1 MVVFVRVLTLFLCLG
16 LVACAPRGSIAVDT
30 EAASVGKSYPVFY
43 STSRRADPVRQFGSR
58 RSQNVAFGRLD
69 VSVPPE
75 HKTGAIEISGSNPDP
90 LRHFIATQDTKF
102 FGADD
107 FSVALRKELRS
118 RPFSERLVVVYVH
131 GFNNNFAEGIY
142 RLAQISH
149 DFNLPEVTVHYSWP
163 SAGHPLGYGYDRDSV
178 LFARDGLE
186 ELLHAVQNAGADKI
200 LLMGH
205 SLGALLAMET
215 LRQMAISDSS
225 VLRRTLGGVVLISP
239 DIDVEVFHQQ
249 AIRIGKLPQPFVI
262 FASEKDRALRLSARL
277 TGQPNRLGTLTDASA
292 ISDLDV
298 TVFDVTN
305 FSTGI
310 DGHFTA
316 ASSPALI
323 RILSLLPTIESSFR
337 NDRAGRL
344 DLLQGTVLT
353 VQNATQ
359 VVLSPL

>member
-1 MVVFVRVLTLFLCLG
+1 MGVFVRALTLFLCLG
-16 LVACAPRGSIAVDT
+16 LVACAPRGIIVVDPGAQGT
-30 EAASVGKSYPVFY
+30 GTNYPVFY
-43 STSRRADPVRQFGSR
+43 GTSRRADPVRQYGSR
-58 RSQNVAFGRLD
+58 RSQNIAFGRLD
-69 VSVPPE
+69 VSVPPDHE
-75 HKTGAIEISGSNPDP
+75 TGAIEISGSNPDP
-90 LRHFIATQDTKF
+90 LRHFVATQDTRF
-102 FGADD
+102 SSADD
-107 FSVALRKELRS
+107 FRAALRTELRS
-118 RPFSERLVVVYVH
+118 RPSGERLAIVYVH
-131 GFNNNFAEGIY
+131 GFNNNFAEGVY

-149 DFNLPEVTVHYSWP
+149 DFGLPEVTVHYSWP

-186 ELLHAVQNAGADKI
+186 ELLETVQSAGAEKI

-205 SLGALLAMET
+205 SLGALLTMET

-249 AIRIGKLPQPFVI
+249 AMRIGKLPQPFVI

-277 TGQPNRLGTLTDASA
+277 TGQPNRLGTLTNANA
-292 ISDLDV
+292 ISDLEV

-305 FSTGI
+305 FSTGL

-316 ASSPALI
+316 ASSPSLI
-323 RILSLLPTIESSFR
+323 RILSLLPMVESSFR

-353 VQNATQ
+353 VQSATQ